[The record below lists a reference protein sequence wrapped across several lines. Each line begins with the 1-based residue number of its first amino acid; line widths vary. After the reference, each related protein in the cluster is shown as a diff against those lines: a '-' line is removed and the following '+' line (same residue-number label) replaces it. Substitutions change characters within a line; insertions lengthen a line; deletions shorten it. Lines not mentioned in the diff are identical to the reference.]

1 MDNDS
6 NKQLLHETTEIGG
19 VVRQYYNKYQQA
31 RARKEQIWGECW
43 AVYNGTPEALKYT
56 AQLAKKT
63 VGNVETEWR
72 HRINPGKAYEVV
84 ETVNAYL
91 QSAFF
96 PNRDWFDLTPTQ
108 PGDGV
113 ELAPAIRKFMKESM
127 HNAGFRSAMDMFTRQ
142 ACITGFSVMAM
153 PWRREAIPYNRNVN
167 VEIPV
172 LDEMGEPS
180 GSKVKTRVQQQTKIV
195 YDAPQFEVLSS
206 FDCFLD
212 PDNRDLSRS
221 NFIRRVT
228 LSKAALWR
236 LVENGTYS
244 GLTAKDISGLKQDG
258 FRQEVKDQSATRKQT
273 VVGFQGIDETIGSE
287 TTTLIEFWGD
297 VTCSDCVHRDVVV
310 TMVGDVVVKFEQNPF
325 WCGRPF
331 VIATYTPNNHS
342 VYGMGVLEPNLS
354 MLHQLGIITN
364 QRLDNL
370 ELAVDCMWTYVPD
383 GTVDERD
390 LFTAP
395 GKVIAVADHN
405 SIKPLQHNQQFSIT
419 YTESQLLE
427 TQIDKSAG
435 TGAFISTGQGRS
447 GERVTAQEVQAVRD
461 AGGNRL
467 GRVHAHLEQTA
478 LEQMLLKTYRQMQQ
492 FVLVDKTIRIP
503 GFNGGE
509 FIYVNIGV
517 DELQHDFD
525 IRAVGAGH
533 IADKEFELQKH
544 LNFVQ
549 TVQNNPE
556 MSQLINWE
564 QTTKLLANKFGIDD
578 VEKYMKSTQAPA
590 PEAPSAP
597 TIVPTPG
604 VPQPVQPSPQEIE
617 ELNQRL
623 EAQGGKPMLDYAR
636 SQVAVDGG
644 SGMIEQ
650 MTPALGSGLS

>member
-1 MDNDS
+1 MEHNE
-6 NKQLLHETTEIGG
+6 NKEHEYAEVGA
-19 VVRQYYNKYQQA
+19 VVRSYYKKYQQA
-31 RARKEQIWGECW
+31 RQRKEEIWAECW
-43 AVYNGTPEALKYT
+43 SVYMGTPEALRY
-56 AQLAKKT
+56 ASQLAKKT

-72 HRINPGKAYEVV
+72 HRINPGKAYEIV

-113 ELAPAIRKFMKESM
+113 AIAPAVRKYMKESM
-127 HNAGFRSAMDMFTRQ
+127 HNAGFRSAMDTFTRQ
-142 ACITGFSVMAM
+142 ACITGFSVMAL
-153 PWRREAIPYNRNVN
+153 PWRREAIPYNRNVQ
-167 VEIPV
+167 VEVPV
-172 LDEMGEPS
+172 LDELGEKA
-180 GSKVKTRVQQQTKIV
+180 GSKIETRIEQQQKIV
-195 YDAPQFEVLSS
+195 YDAPQYEVLSA

-212 PDNRDLSRS
+212 PDNRDLNRS

-236 LVENGTYS
+236 LIENGTYS
-244 GLTAKDISGLKQDG
+244 GLTEKDIAKLNTDG
-258 FRQEVKDQSATRKQT
+258 FPTPDKDQSATRKKS
-273 VVGFQGIDETIGSE
+273 VVGFQGIDETIGGE

-297 VTCSDCVHRDVVV
+297 VTCSDCIERDVVV
-310 TMVGDVVVKFEQNPF
+310 TMIGDVVVKFEKNPF

-331 VIATYTPNNHS
+331 VMATYTPNNHS
-342 VYGMGVLEPNLS
+342 VYGMGVLETNLS

-370 ELAVDCMWTYVPD
+370 ELAVDCMWTYIPD
-383 GTVDERD
+383 GTLDERD

-405 SIKPLQHNQQFSIT
+405 SVRPLMHNQQFTVT

-427 TQIDKSAG
+427 AQIDKAAG
-435 TGAFISTGQGRS
+435 TGAFISTGQGRN
-447 GERVTAQEVQAVRD
+447 GERVTAQEVQATRD

-492 FVLVDKTIRIP
+492 FVLTDKTIRIP
-503 GFNGGE
+503 GFTGGE
-509 FIYVNIGV
+509 HIYVSIGV
-517 DELQHDFD
+517 EELQHDFD

-549 TVQNNPE
+549 TVQGNPE
-556 MSQLINWE
+556 MASIIDWE
-564 QTTKLLANKFGIDD
+564 ETTKLLATKFGIDD
-578 VEKYMKSTQAPA
+578 VEKYLKKPEQPA
-590 PEAPSAP
+590 ADAQP
-597 TIVPTPG
+597 TTPPIVPTPG
-604 VPQPVQPSPQEIE
+604 VPQPIQPTPQEIE

-623 EAQGGKPMLDYAR
+623 EAEGGKPMLDYAR
-636 SQVAVDGG
+636 SQMAVDGG
-644 SGMIEQ
+644 AGMIEQ
-650 MTPALGSGLS
+650 MTPALDSGVS